1 MRIAIIGA
9 GNIGGTL
16 GAKWAAAGHSV
27 VFGVR
32 DPESPKARASLSAAG
47 SGAAATSIA
56 EALTSAEVVLLSLP
70 GAAVAAFAGEHG
82 AALSGKLV
90 IDATNQF
97 GQPVM
102 NGIATIQA
110 AAPGAQV
117 VRAFNSL
124 GWENFAEPTIDGV
137 QVDLLYCA
145 PAGEAQA
152 VAERLIADV
161 GLRPVRVGDL
171 AQAPLVDSIGALWG
185 ALVFGQGHS
194 RHLAFKVLAAR

>member
-1 MRIAIIGA
+1 MKIAIIGA

-16 GAKWAAAGHSV
+16 GAKWAAAGHQI

-32 DPESPKARASLSAAG
+32 DPQSAKTRASLSAAG
-47 SGAAATSIA
+47 EGAAVASIA
-56 EALTSAEVVLLSLP
+56 ESLAGAEVVLLSLP
-70 GAAVAAFAGEHG
+70 GVAVPAFAQAHG
-82 AALSGKLV
+82 PALAGTLV

-102 NGIATIQA
+102 NGIAAIQA
-110 AAPGAQV
+110 AAPGATV

-137 QVDLLYCA
+137 QVDLLYVG
-145 PAGEAQA
+145 PEGEAQA
-152 VAERLIADV
+152 VAEALIADV

-171 AQAPLVDSIGALWG
+171 AQAPLVDTLGALWG
-185 ALVFGQGHS
+185 ALVFGQG
-194 RHLAFKVLAAR
+194 RGRRLGFKILTPQ